1 MNNMK
6 RYKNILLYTASA
18 TLLFTSCKKDEWLHP
33 QPTTVITD
41 LTAFDT
47 PDRILNQVNGLYANL
62 KTGNFLGNWYQIIS
76 EIRTSEF
83 HCTNM
88 NGATGSAAYSMLA
101 QSTTNEVGDI
111 WTAGYQVINKCNVF
125 LDGLD
130 NGGDQ
135 KIDASLANVYRA
147 EARFIRAVAY
157 YYLLQLYARPY
168 WDGNGSKPGLPLRLK
183 GNVSSGN
190 YDLVR
195 SSVAE
200 TYQQILADLDFAEQ
214 NLQQNHNSAFLN
226 TTRAHTN
233 SAIAFKTRVYLSM
246 QDYDNVIKEANKIV
260 SSGSPFV
267 ANTGVSNKL
276 EESIELV
283 FKSPYQTDESIFSL
297 PFTSNDR
304 PGPAISN
311 YFLPGAGDGGTS
323 TSNGAGEY
331 SLNKVEGVV
340 SSPVWDE
347 NDKRRALTITG
358 PRTGKIWL
366 SKFYQASPF
375 LDYAPVI
382 RYAEVLLNLSEAI
395 SRSNKNIDVR
405 SLALLNAVYSRSNPG
420 KYLTSSEFATVQ
432 DFWNRIVEERRIEF
446 LGEGVRNGDIMRLGL
461 DFPAKS
467 QHSFGAVS
475 PSDPAYIFPI
485 PNTELVLNNLM
496 QNN

>member
-1 MNNMK
+1 MK
-6 RYKNILLYTASA
+6 RYKHILLYAASA
-18 TLLFTSCKKDEWLHP
+18 SVLFTACKKDEWLHP

-47 PDRILNQVNGLYANL
+47 PERIANQVNGLYANL
-62 KTGNFLGNWYQIIS
+62 KTGNFLGSWYQIIS

-111 WTAGYQVINKCNVF
+111 WTAGYQIINKCNVF
-125 LDGLD
+125 IDGLD
-130 NGGDQ
+130 NGGDA
-135 KIDASLANVYRA
+135 KIDAALANSYRA
-147 EARFIRAVAY
+147 EAKFIRAVSY

-168 WDGNGSKPGLPLRLK
+168 WDGNGAKPGLPLRLK
-183 GNVSSGN
+183 GNISSGN
-190 YDLVR
+190 YDLAR

-200 TYQQILADLDFAEQ
+200 TYAQILEDLNFAEQ
-214 NLQQNHNSAFLN
+214 NLQSQHSSAFLN
-226 TTRAHTN
+226 TTRAHKN

-246 QDYDNVIKEANKIV
+246 QDYENVIKEANKIV
-260 SSGSPFV
+260 STNAPFV
-267 ANTGVSNKL
+267 ASSGVENKL
-276 EESIELV
+276 EASIANV
-283 FKSPYQTDESIFSL
+283 FKSPYQTTESIFSL

-304 PGPAISN
+304 PGPALGN
-311 YFLPGAGDGGTS
+311 YFLPGTGDGGTA

-340 SSPVWDE
+340 SSPIWASTDE
-347 NDKRRALTITG
+347 RRGLTITG

-366 SKFYQASPF
+366 SKFHQASPF
-375 LDYAPVI
+375 LDYAPII
-382 RYAEVLLNLSEAI
+382 RYAEVLLNLSEALT
-395 SRSNKNIDVR
+395 RSNNTIDSR
-405 SLALLNAVYSRSNPG
+405 ALALLNAVYTRSNPG
-420 KYLTSSEFATVQ
+420 KSLTSSSFATVQ
-432 DFWNRIVEERRIEF
+432 DFWNRILEERRIEF
-446 LGEGVRNGDIMRLGL
+446 LGEGIRNGDIMRLGL
-461 DFPAKS
+461 TFPAKS
-467 QHSFGAVS
+467 QHAFGAVA